1 MGKRLER
8 SSRRPEEPVCVSVD
22 ILKLWLVLGSFEAD
36 RAFFGGAVG
45 QLRGELAEPLR
56 RRFSRCRFAACV

>member
-22 ILKLWLVLGSFEAD
+22 IFEAV
-36 RAFFGGAVG
+36 AGV
-45 QLRGELAEPLR
+45 GEL
-56 RRFSRCRFAACV
+56 